1 MRNFLQ
7 ELYDY
12 VKYRIKEQSIPISTE
27 EWIKYLSEKTGV
39 SEYYVANGYQYLRSV
54 AYWIY
59 QAWELKNTPEKLA
72 EINMT
77 EENQQEICKW
87 ISEKDFSKLK
97 EILNKNLPSSIKVLK
112 ISKVKDDF
120 HSRFHAKKRVYRYL
134 ITTKPTTPFNDK
146 FITHIKNINEELLQK
161 AIKEFVGVYD
171 FKYFHKTGS
180 DKELTKR
187 EIFDTKFYK
196 YKDIYVFKFTANSYL
211 RSQIRLMVGFLLAI
225 NDNKQSIENL
235 KEQLTLQKHHF
246 KTPAVAN
253 GLYLAKIK
261 Y

>member
-1 MRNFLQ
+1 MNLKFVIS
-7 ELYDY
+7 YDGSLFQGSQKQPNGLT
-12 VKYRIKEQSIPISTE
+12 VEDKLLKAFKKINIETNIVLSGRTDKEVHA
-27 EWIKYLSEKTGV
+27 TGQV
-39 SEYYVANGYQYLRSV
+39 FNCLVPD
-54 AYWIY
+54 YW
-59 QAWELKNTPEKLA
+59 E
-72 EINMT
+72 
-77 EENQQEICKW
+77 
-87 ISEKDFSKLK
+87 DFFKLK

-146 FITHIKNINEELLQK
+146 FITHVKNINEELLQK

>member
-1 MRNFLQ
+1 MNLKFTLA
-7 ELYDY
+7 YDGSLFQGSQKQPNGLT
-12 VKYRIKEQSIPISTE
+12 VEDKLLKAFKKINIETNIVLSGRTDKEVHA
-27 EWIKYLSEKTGV
+27 TGQV
-39 SEYYVANGYQYLRSV
+39 FNCIVPD
-54 AYWIY
+54 YW
-59 QAWELKNTPEKLA
+59 E
-72 EINMT
+72 
-77 EENQQEICKW
+77 
-87 ISEKDFSKLK
+87 DFFKLK
-97 EILNKNLPSSIKVLK
+97 EVLNKNLPSSIKISK
-112 ISKVKDDF
+112 ISKVDNNF

-146 FITHIKNINEELLQK
+146 FITYVKNIDEKLIKE
-161 AIKEFVGVYD
+161 AIKEFIGIYD

-225 NDNKQSIENL
+225 NDNKQTIKNL
-235 KEQLTLQKHHF
+235 KEQLSLEKHHF
-246 KTPAVAN
+246 KTPAIAN

>member
-1 MRNFLQ
+1 MNLKFVISYDGS
-7 ELYDY
+7 LYQGSQKQPNGLTVEDKLLKAFKKINIEANIVLSGRTDKEVHATGQVFNCLVPDY
-12 VKYRIKEQSIPISTE
+12 
-27 EWIKYLSEKTGV
+27 
-39 SEYYVANGYQYLRSV
+39 
-54 AYWIY
+54 
-59 QAWELKNTPEKLA
+59 WE
-72 EINMT
+72 
-77 EENQQEICKW
+77 
-87 ISEKDFSKLK
+87 DFFKLK
-97 EILNKNLPSSIKVLK
+97 EILNKNLPTSIKILK

-146 FITHIKNINEELLQK
+146 FITHVKNINEELLQK

>member
-1 MRNFLQ
+1 MNLKFTLA
-7 ELYDY
+7 YDGSLFQGSQKQPNGLT
-12 VKYRIKEQSIPISTE
+12 VEDKLLKAFKKINIETNIVLSGRTDKEVHA
-27 EWIKYLSEKTGV
+27 TGQV
-39 SEYYVANGYQYLRSV
+39 FNCIVPD
-54 AYWIY
+54 YW
-59 QAWELKNTPEKLA
+59 EDL
-72 EINMT
+72 
-77 EENQQEICKW
+77 
-87 ISEKDFSKLK
+87 FKLK
-97 EILNKNLPSSIKVLK
+97 EVLNKNLPSSIKISK
-112 ISKVKDDF
+112 ISKVNEDF

-146 FITHIKNINEELLQK
+146 FITYVKDIDKELLQE
-161 AIKEFVGVYD
+161 AIKEFIGIYD

-196 YKDIYVFKFTANSYL
+196 YKDIYVFQFTANSYL

-225 NDNKQSIENL
+225 NNKKLTIEDLKKQLNL
-235 KEQLTLQKHHF
+235 EKNIF
-246 KTPAVAN
+246 KTPAKAN

>member
-1 MRNFLQ
+1 MNLKFTLA
-7 ELYDY
+7 YDGSSFQGSQKQPNGLT
-12 VKYRIKEQSIPISTE
+12 VEDKLLKAFKKINIGTNIVLSGRTDKEVHA
-27 EWIKYLSEKTGV
+27 TGQV
-39 SEYYVANGYQYLRSV
+39 FNCIVPD
-54 AYWIY
+54 YW
-59 QAWELKNTPEKLA
+59 E
-72 EINMT
+72 
-77 EENQQEICKW
+77 
-87 ISEKDFSKLK
+87 DFFKLK
-97 EILNKNLPSSIKVLK
+97 EVLNKNLPSSIKISK
-112 ISKVKDDF
+112 ISKVDNNF

-146 FITHIKNINEELLQK
+146 FITYVKNIDEKLIKE
-161 AIKEFVGVYD
+161 AIKEFIGVYD

-225 NDNKQSIENL
+225 NDNKQTIKNL
-235 KEQLTLQKHHF
+235 KEQLSLEKHHF